1 MSIDNQ
7 GIKSKLESGLVTIFV
22 TDNHP
27 LIKLANNIDW
37 ERLYQIILPDLKAS
51 SLKGFWWLGR
61 KLKVRIHLAA
71 YILQQLYNKT
81 DRQTEYSIKDNGAYQ
96 VFCGLNIVDKF
107 HCPDHTKIEEFR
119 SRLSPSTQNKLANE
133 ITVLA
138 VHLGYADA
146 SCMDIDSTTQE
157 ANMAYPSDVNL
168 LVKLAKIA
176 DKVWHEIQDKIS
188 YFQPYHFKLDLKKI
202 KSLAR
207 SCFFDKKKENKSD
220 NLFNLWV
227 ATHTEVHKILKLNIS
242 LIEEGIK
249 KFSWSAKRALVQL
262 QKHARIYLKDVMH
275 YVINGSMKKGK
286 ALSFHLNEVSCF
298 TKNAV
303 GDVLKFGRRFQLG
316 RLKGNFLIIK
326 DSSNVREED
335 KETLSDVV
343 NLHEN
348 LFGIS
353 KLHSVATDKGYYS
366 KENKDLLV
374 AKKIEEIGLQQPRH
388 TGSLPSDIREELK
401 TKLVNRRAGIEP
413 LIGHCK
419 HGGQLGKSRMKS
431 DKTTLSAAYSSV
443 FSFNLRQ
450 ITRNLMGKTSPQ
462 AA

>member
-7 GIKSKLESGLVTIFV
+7 GIKSKLESGSVTIFV
-22 TDNHP
+22 SDDHP
-27 LIKLANNIDW
+27 LIKLANSIDW
-37 ERLYQIILPDLKAS
+37 ERLYEIILPDLKAS
-51 SLKGFWWLGR
+51 CFKGLWWLGR

-81 DRQTEYSIKDNGAYQ
+81 DRQTEYSIKDNCAYQ
-96 VFCGLNIVDKF
+96 LFCGLNIVDKF

-133 ITVLA
+133 IAVLA

-157 ANMAYPSDVNL
+157 ANMSYPSDVNL
-168 LVKLAKIA
+168 LVKIAKIA
-176 DKVWHEIQDKIS
+176 HKVWVEMQNKIS
-188 YFQPYHFKLDLKKI
+188 HFKLYDLKLNLREI
-202 KSLAR
+202 KSKAR
-207 SCFFDKKKENKSD
+207 SCFFDKKKENKSN
-220 NLFNLWV
+220 NLLNLWKI
-227 ATHTEVHKILKLNIS
+227 TYDEVMKILKYTKTLTLCDINR
-242 LIEEGIK
+242 
-249 KFSWSAKRALVQL
+249 FSWNSQRALAQL
-262 QKHARIYLKDVMH
+262 QEHAAIYLKDVTH
-275 YVINGSMKKGK
+275 YVINGTMKEGK
-286 ALSFHLNEVSCF
+286 ALSFHLKEVSCF
-298 TKNAV
+298 PKNTV
-303 GDVLKFGRRFQLG
+303 GEVLKFGRRFQLG
-316 RLKGNFLIIK
+316 RLEGNFLLIK

-335 KETLSDVV
+335 KKTLGEVI

-348 LFGIS
+348 LFGVS

-366 KENKDLLV
+366 KENKDLLI
-374 AKKIEEIGLQQPRH
+374 AKNIVEIGLQQPRH
-388 TGSLPSDIREELK
+388 SGSLPPDIREELK

-419 HGGQLGKSRMKS
+419 HRGQLGQSRMKS
-431 DKTTLSAAYSSV
+431 DKTTLSASYSSV

-450 ITRNLMGKTSPQ
+450 ITRNLMGKTTPQ